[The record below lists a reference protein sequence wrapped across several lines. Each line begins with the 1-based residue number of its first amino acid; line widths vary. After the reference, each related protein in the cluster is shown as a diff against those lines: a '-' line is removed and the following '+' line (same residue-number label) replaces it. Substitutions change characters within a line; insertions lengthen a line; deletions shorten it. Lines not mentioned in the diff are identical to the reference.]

1 MKLDI
6 MFYLLLQIGDLFRGN
21 INWRGVLHLVTF
33 IIMGLIVIGFSAFFI
48 RVVWKYR
55 KEK

>member
-1 MKLDI
+1 
-6 MFYLLLQIGDLFRGN
+6 MFLLLQIGELFKGN

-48 RVVWKYR
+48 KVVLKAR
-55 KEK
+55 KDK

>member
-1 MKLDI
+1 